1 MKIRLFITMPTMNPK
16 KRKVK
21 LKKLKKNVDPDIPTT
36 FVELH
41 AHLQSTKKKSI
52 IPWLKERW
60 GGKDKQ
66 ESLLRLFAVL
76 GLIEQL
82 QSYSICKD
90 NFNSGT
96 STPLEDMRGGYY
108 DEKNDEI
115 KLKDSGDKSDLHG
128 LKEIKGRKI
137 ILATTS
143 KNNNNTN
150 LQNLDLDSIEN
161 IHSKEWSTYELH
173 ICIVVRDAKD
183 LLEKKDR
190 LHETSKRLKE
200 IIERP
205 TTIILDWSDLDL
217 AYKRFKKLYGKVVL
231 KEILD
236 NFKKPILFKF
246 HQQLALNMVKMLI
259 IRGYKEIALGHLPRS
274 GKTYILAGII
284 INGIENNEKNHFII
298 TNAVNETRCDLMNI
312 LDCFELR
319 NVNIRFLN
327 AKSKKKVEESLTGSN
342 VIVCSDKY
350 LKNSK
355 TGIKEFEW
363 LKKLKFSTI
372 SNDESH
378 MGSTSDLSKKV
389 FGYYSHVDT
398 VKIFMTAT
406 YDKVVSD
413 YELND
418 EQIIKWDLDDI
429 AMMKQITKP
438 ESQNYMFD
446 KHGVEMRKLLK
457 ENKQTLQNLE
467 DEYKNNS
474 QLVIL
479 TPKIKS
485 NIKNAIKKR
494 TINTDMGYSTEGIL
508 TLVQEANKNG
518 LIVKKSIYQDERK
531 VIDDI
536 IYKIFPKCEVD
547 EFGIEYPSQNECLFN
562 TYKSICQKKGSRIIG
577 EYSEPLVMLMFLPPD
592 GIDNQCK
599 AFEKVLKK
607 VKIDEKFEIVSINSK
622 ISSDPKKRIN
632 NAINRAKNTGKDVIV
647 CSGLQCHLAV
657 TIPQCDIVVMLNNTK
672 SYDRY
677 KQMIYRCMTAAEN
690 KKFGFVFDMNENIA
704 IQNTFT
710 FARKIFPSAHPKE
723 GIKLLLTQNLLKLNP
738 HHFEISEGFDDKE
751 IDNFCD
757 TLYERFTDDY
767 ENAIEQL
774 QRGLRRINIKLEE
787 EDQEFTNNLQYTA
800 VEKSKL
806 KKEKKEKEDEKLN
819 KGLKKKTVEKNKKD
833 EEDEDKIHNVNY
845 VNIFAKIMP
854 FICLVSND
862 SLFEFNEM
870 FESVMLDKK
879 DLLKTYL
886 EDSFGFKLT
895 ENDLKKIKDIYLK
908 YMSNN
913 QEVKTIVRTL
923 KEIFKKNRHDLTAL
937 SILIDQHLIVSN
949 LEKEKSGEV
958 STPYFLRQ
966 DMIALLKKYR
976 PNFFKQPRK
985 VFEPCCGKGGFVVDL
1000 TAEFQD
1006 GLKELYPDPVE
1017 RTRVIMEECIYYAD
1031 INAVNIEIVT
1041 NVLLDPEN
1049 KYAKNYYLGDTL
1061 EIETLPEFDLVIGNP
1076 PYNADGINNGAT
1088 LWQKFVRK
1096 SIECWIKPEGLLC
1109 YVHPNGWRKPTT
1121 ERCSL
1126 NHGLFEQM
1134 TQENTMLELH
1144 IHNAK
1149 DGQKTFN
1156 CGTRYDYYLMKKKH
1170 PNEWATT
1177 IIDEERV
1184 ETHMKITGDWL
1195 GNFNLEKIKNVTSDE
1210 TKCKIVKGKYSRT
1223 SKKHSRKNR
1232 SEEFKYPLIYQ
1243 TPTRAIRLIW
1253 SNIYDKH
1260 DKTLPKVI
1268 IGDSGGGSCQLD
1280 MESKFGM
1287 TGDAFGIVVDN
1298 EEEGNAVLE
1307 CVNSKE
1313 FADFMKSLQWS
1324 GFRWDMKVFKD
1335 FNKDFYR
1342 HFNN

>member
-1 MKIRLFITMPTMNPK
+1 MTIMQTFI
-16 KRKVK
+16 
-21 LKKLKKNVDPDIPTT
+21 
-36 FVELH
+36 ELH
-41 AHLQSTKKKSI
+41 GYLQATKKKSI
-52 IPWLKERW
+52 IPWLKKSW
-60 GGKDKQ
+60 MGKDKQ
-66 ESLLRLFAVL
+66 ESLLRLFSVL
-76 GLIEQL
+76 GLIPEFQT
-82 QSYSICKD
+82 YKICKG
-90 NFNSGT
+90 NFNKGT
-96 STPLEDMRGGYY
+96 SRPIDNMSDCYY
-108 DEKNDEI
+108 DDKGEAI

-128 LKEIKGRKI
+128 YKEVNGIKV

-143 KNNNNTN
+143 KNNNHTN
-150 LQNLDLDSIEN
+150 LQELDLDAIEN
-161 IHSKEWSTYELH
+161 IHRLEWVGYELN
-173 ICIVVRDAKD
+173 ICIVVRDKHE
-183 LLEKKDR
+183 LIEKTVRLHDTSDR
-190 LHETSKRLKE
+190 LKDAINRS
-200 IIERP
+200 
-205 TTIILDWSDLDL
+205 TTIILDWTDLDL
-217 AYKRFKKLYGKVVL
+217 AYKRFKKLYGNVL
-231 KEILD
+231 LKTILD
-236 NFKKPILFKF
+236 NLKKPILYIF
-246 HQQLALNMVKMLI
+246 HQELALNIVKMLI
-259 IRGYKEIALGHLPRS
+259 IRGYKEMVLGQLPRS

-284 INGIENNEKNHFII
+284 INAINNKQKNHFII
-298 TNAVNETRCDLMNI
+298 TNAVNETRSDVMKI

-319 NVNIRFLN
+319 NVNIKFLN
-327 AKSKKKVEESLTGSN
+327 AGSRRKVEESLTDSN
-342 VIVCSDKY
+342 IIVCSDKY
-350 LKNSK
+350 LKNCK
-355 TGIKEFEW
+355 KGIKEIEC
-363 LKKLKFSTI
+363 LKNLKFSTI
-372 SNDESH
+372 ANDESH

-389 FGYYSHVDT
+389 FDYYSHVDT

-413 YELND
+413 YELKD
-418 EQIIKWDLDDI
+418 EQIVKWDLDDI
-429 AMMKQITKP
+429 VMMKQITKT
-438 ESQNYMFD
+438 ESMDYMIK
-446 KHGVEMRKLLK
+446 KHGVEMQKLLK
-457 ENKQTLQNLE
+457 ENIKNLQDLE
-467 DEYKNNS
+467 EEYKNNS

-494 TINTDMGYSTEGIL
+494 TVNTDMGYSTEGIL
-508 TLVQEANKNG
+508 TLVQEVDENG
-518 LIVKKSIYQDERK
+518 LIVKRASYQDEIK
-531 VIDDI
+531 VRDDI
-536 IYKIFPKCEVD
+536 IYKIFPRCEID
-547 EFGIEYPSQNECLFN
+547 EFGIEYPSQNVCLLD
-562 TYKSICQKKGSRIIG
+562 TCKSICQKNGSRFIG
-577 EYSEPLVMLMFLPPD
+577 NYKEPLVMLVFLPLD
-592 GIDNQCK
+592 GIDHQCK

-607 VKIDEKFEIVSINSK
+607 ENIDKKFEIVSINSK
-622 ISSDPKKRIN
+622 ISSNPKKRIN
-632 NAINRAKNTGKDVIV
+632 DAISRAKNTDKDVIV

-677 KQMIYRCMTAAEN
+677 KQMIYRCMTASEN
-690 KKFGFVFDMNENIA
+690 KKFGFIFDMNENTV

-710 FARKIFPSAHPKE
+710 FARKIFPSKHPKE
-723 GIKLLLTQNLLKLNP
+723 ALKLLLSQNLLKLNP
-738 HHFEISEGFDDKE
+738 HHFEISEGFDNKE

-767 ENAIEQL
+767 ENAIDQL
-774 QRGLRRINIKLEE
+774 QCGLRRININLEE
-787 EDQEFTNNLQYTA
+787 EDQEFTNNLQYSI
-800 VEKSKL
+800 VNKSKSKN
-806 KKEKKEKEDEKLN
+806 KKEEATVDEKIN
-819 KGLKKKTVEKNKKD
+819 KGLKKKTVAKSGKK
-833 EEDEDKIHNVNY
+833 EEEETGIKNVNY
-845 VNIFAKIMP
+845 ISIFAKIMP

-862 SLFEFNEM
+862 TLFEFNKM
-870 FESVMLDKK
+870 FENVMLNQQK
-879 DLLKTYL
+879 LLKTYL
-886 EDSFGFKLT
+886 EDSFNFKLT
-895 ENDLKKIKDIYLK
+895 ENDLKKIKHIYNK
-908 YMSNN
+908 YMSNHD
-913 QEVKTIVRTL
+913 EVKTIVRTL

-966 DMIALLKKYR
+966 DMIALIKKYR
-976 PNFFKQPRK
+976 PNFFMRPRK
-985 VFEPCCGKGGFVVDL
+985 VFEPCSGKGGFVVDIV
-1000 TAEFQD
+1000 AEFQH
-1006 GLKELYPDPVE
+1006 GLKVMYPDPVE

-1031 INAVNIEIVT
+1031 INEVNIEIVT

-1061 EIETLPEFDLVIGNP
+1061 KLETLPEFDLVIGNP

-1096 SIECWIKPEGLLC
+1096 GIDIWIKPEGLLC

-1126 NHGLFEQM
+1126 NHGLFEKM
-1134 TQENTMLELH
+1134 TQDNTMLELH

-1177 IIDEERV
+1177 IIDEEGV
-1184 ETHMKITGDWL
+1184 ETNMKIADNWL
-1195 GNFNLEKIKNVTSDE
+1195 GNFNLEKIKKVTSGE

-1223 SKKHSRKNR
+1223 SKKHSRKEK

-1260 DKTLPKVI
+1260 DRTLPKVI

-1280 MESKFGM
+1280 MKSVYGM

-1298 EEEGNAVLE
+1298 EEEGKAVLE

-1324 GFRWDMKVFKD
+1324 GFRWDMKAFKE
-1335 FNKDFYR
+1335 FNKDFYK

>member
-1 MKIRLFITMPTMNPK
+1 MTTMQTHID
-16 KRKVK
+16 
-21 LKKLKKNVDPDIPTT
+21 LY
-36 FVELH
+36 
-41 AHLQSTKKKSI
+41 AYLQGISGKKKSI
-52 IPWLKERW
+52 IPWLKKTW
-60 GGKDKQ
+60 IGKDKQ
-66 ESLLRLFAVL
+66 ESLLRQFANL
-76 GLIEQL
+76 GLIEKLRPYQ
-82 QSYSICKD
+82 ICKG
-90 NFNSGT
+90 NFNNGT
-96 STPLEDMRGGYY
+96 SRPIENMSDGYY
-108 DEKNDEI
+108 DEKGEAI
-115 KLKDSGDKSDLHG
+115 KLKDNGDKSDLHG
-128 LKEIKGRKI
+128 FKEVNERKV

-161 IHSKEWSTYELH
+161 IHRIKWKGYELH
-173 ICIVVRDAKD
+173 ICIVVRDRGE
-183 LLEKKDR
+183 LIEKTNR
-190 LHETSKRLKE
+190 LQESSGRLRE
-200 IIERP
+200 IINRT
-205 TTIILDWSDLDL
+205 TTIILDWNDLDI
-217 AYKRFKKLYGKVVL
+217 AYKRFRKSYRKIALST
-231 KEILD
+231 IL
-236 NFKKPILFKF
+236 NNEKNPILFKF
-246 HQQLALNMVKMLI
+246 HQQLALNKFKMLI
-259 IRGYKEIALGHLPRS
+259 IKGYKEIALGHLPRS

-284 INGIENNEKNHFII
+284 INGIENKEKNHFII
-298 TNAVNETRCDLMNI
+298 TNAVNETRCDLMKI
-312 LDCFELR
+312 LNCFELR
-319 NVNIRFLN
+319 NVNIRFLD
-327 AKSKKKVEESLTGSN
+327 AKSKKNVEETLKDSN

-363 LKKLKFSTI
+363 LKNLKFSTI

-389 FGYYSHVDT
+389 FDYYSDVDT
-398 VKIFMTAT
+398 VKVFMTAT
-406 YDKVVSD
+406 FDKVVSD
-413 YELND
+413 YELS
-418 EQIIKWDLDDI
+418 EQQIIKWDLDDI
-429 AMMKQITKP
+429 AMMKQITKK
-438 ESQNYMFD
+438 EAQNYLID
-446 KHGVEMRKLLK
+446 KHGVETQKLLK
-457 ENKQTLQNLE
+457 ENRNLQKLE
-467 DEYKNNS
+467 NEYKNNS

-479 TPKIKS
+479 TPKIKPK
-485 NIKNAIKKR
+485 IKDAIKKR
-494 TINTDMGYSTEGIL
+494 TLNTDIGYSTEGIL
-508 TLVQEANKNG
+508 TLVQEVDVNG
-518 LIVKKSIYQDERK
+518 QIVKKPIYQDEGK
-531 VIDDI
+531 VVDI
-536 IYKIFPKCEVD
+536 MYKIFPKCEID
-547 EFGIEYPSQNECLFN
+547 EFGIEYPSQNECLLN
-562 TYKSICQKKGSRIIG
+562 VYKSICQKNESRIIG
-577 EYSEPLVMLMFLPPD
+577 EYSEPLVILMFLPLD
-592 GIDNQCK
+592 GIENQCK

-607 VKIDEKFEIVSINSK
+607 ENIDKKFEIVSINSK

-632 NAINRAKNTGKDVIV
+632 NTINRAKNTGKDVIV

-690 KKFGFVFDMNENIA
+690 KKFGFVFDMNENTA

-710 FARKIFPSAHPKE
+710 FARKIFPSAHPRE
-723 GIKLLLTQNLLKLNP
+723 GVKLLLTQNLLKLNP
-738 HHFEISEGFDDKE
+738 HHFEISEGFDDTE

-767 ENAIEQL
+767 ENAIERL
-774 QRGLRRINIKLEE
+774 QRGLRRINIKLEQ
-787 EDQEFTNNLQYTA
+787 EDQEFTNNLQYTT

-819 KGLKKKTVEKNKKD
+819 KGLKKKTVQKNKKD
-833 EEDEDKIHNVNY
+833 EDEDEIHNVNY
-845 VNIFAKIMP
+845 VDIFAKIMP
-854 FICLVSND
+854 FICLVSDD
-862 SLFEFNEM
+862 SLFEFIDM
-870 FESVMLDKK
+870 YYSVIEKK
-879 DLLKTYL
+879 KELLLTYL
-886 EDSFGFKLT
+886 EDSFGFKLF
-895 ENDLKKIKDIYLK
+895 ENDLKRIKDIYNK
-908 YMSNN
+908 YMSSNDG
-913 QEVKTIVRTL
+913 VKNIVRTL

-985 VFEPCCGKGGFVVDL
+985 VFEPCCGKGGFVVDIA
-1000 TAEFQD
+1000 AEFQD

-1031 INAVNIEIVT
+1031 INPVNIEIVT

-1096 SIECWIKPEGLLC
+1096 SIECWIKPGGLLC

-1184 ETHMKITGDWL
+1184 EKNMKITGDWL
-1195 GNFNLEKIKNVTSDE
+1195 GNFNLEKIQQVTSGE

-1223 SKKHSRKNR
+1223 SKKHSRKKK

-1260 DKTLPKVI
+1260 DRNLPKVI

-1280 MESKFGM
+1280 LDSKFGM

-1298 EEEGNAVLE
+1298 EEEGKAVLE

-1324 GFRWDMKVFKD
+1324 GFRWDMKVFKQ
-1335 FNKDFYR
+1335 FNKDFYK